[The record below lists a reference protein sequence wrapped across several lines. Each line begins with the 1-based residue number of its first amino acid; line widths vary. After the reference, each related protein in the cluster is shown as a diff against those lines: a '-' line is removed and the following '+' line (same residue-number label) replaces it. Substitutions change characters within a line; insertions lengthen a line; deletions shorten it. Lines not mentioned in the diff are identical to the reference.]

1 MRDAKGRTPL
11 DTAIENNTIA
21 VRYLMDHGSGMCGD
35 KQRGK
40 LLFRACNSGNLV
52 MVKKLVEQH
61 KVDPK
66 GNVQHNALHFIHHLC
81 YAVVRDRD
89 NRSPLHFSCEGGHQ
103 HVVEYLVEKANC
115 DVSE

>member
-1 MRDAKGRTPL
+1 MKDDRGRTPL

-40 LLFRACNSGNLV
+40 LLCRACISGDLD

-61 KVDPK
+61 NVDPK
-66 GNVQHNALHFIHHLC
+66 G
-81 YAVVRDRD
+81 
-89 NRSPLHFSCEGGHQ
+89 
-103 HVVEYLVEKANC
+103 
-115 DVSE
+115 